1 MRMTAS
7 YYRTTTR
14 YSTEVDD
21 IGLVIGLFS
30 SEPATHATVD
40 GL

>member
-7 YYRTTTR
+7 YYRTTTM
-14 YSTEVDD
+14 SEVDD